1 MMPDGTRAGRL
12 PGRRVLAVA
21 LGAAGLIVL
30 SVVQDSA
37 FRHGVEHDLTDRSTQ
52 ALRAAGLSDVDVSF
66 SGRDGT
72 VRAGSATEADRALT
86 VVRSVD
92 GVRVANAVAPAAPV
106 PSGSPAPAPSLA
118 PPAVTLTVTGK
129 RVSLSGTVPAAAHA
143 GLVGAA
149 TTAFGAGSVDD
160 KLTDQSGVGDAG
172 LSGLAGILTAL
183 RGGATGVTVELRDT
197 SITLTGTVSS
207 QGVRDAAVA
216 AARNTVAGS
225 AVTDKLVVV
234 PVQQQLVELPPV
246 TFLLGS
252 ATLTADG
259 QAVVAHVADVLAANP
274 LIKVRI
280 EGHTDTNGT
289 PESNLVL
296 SQARAETV
304 RSTLVSLGVP
314 ADRLTAV
321 GLGQDGLKVPDDT
334 PENQAVN
341 RRVEF
346 IVSP

>member
-1 MMPDGTRAGRL
+1 MPAGNPRAGRL

-21 LGAAGLIVL
+21 LGVAGLIVL
-30 SVVQDSA
+30 SVVQDST

-52 ALRAAGLSDVDVSF
+52 ALRAAGLSGVDVVF
-66 SGRDGT
+66 TGRDGT

-92 GVRVANAVAPAAPV
+92 GVRVATAVVPAL
-106 PSGSPAPAPSLA
+106 PAPSPSPQPSLA
-118 PPAVTLTVTGK
+118 PPAVTLTVSGK

-143 GLVGAA
+143 GLVAAA
-149 TTAFGAGSVDD
+149 TSAFGAGSVDD
-160 KLTDQSGVGDAG
+160 KLSDQSGVGDAG
-172 LSGLAGILTAL
+172 LSGLGAVLTAL
-183 RGGATGVTVELRDT
+183 SGGATGVTVELREAA
-197 SITLTGTVSS
+197 ITLTGTVSS

-216 AARNTVAGS
+216 AARNAVAGS

-259 QAVVAHVADVLAANP
+259 QAVVGHVADVLSANP
-274 LIKVRI
+274 SIKVRI

-289 PESNLVL
+289 PETNLVL

-304 RSTLVSLGVP
+304 RATLVSLGVA

-321 GLGQDGLKVPDDT
+321 GLGQAGLKVPDDT
-334 PENQAVN
+334 PANQAIN

>member
-1 MMPDGTRAGRL
+1 MRSGTR
-12 PGRRVLAVA
+12 PGRRLLAVA
-21 LGAAGLIVL
+21 LGAAGLLVL
-30 SVVQDSA
+30 SIVQDST
-37 FRHGVEHDLTDRSTQ
+37 FRHGVENDLTGRSTR

-66 SGRDGT
+66 AGRDGT

-92 GVRVANAVAPAAPV
+92 GVRVARSVVSAGPAS
-106 PSGSPAPAPSLA
+106 PSPQPSPSLT
-118 PPAVTLTVTGK
+118 PPAVTLTVAGK
-129 RVSLSGTVPAAAHA
+129 RVSLAGTVPAAAHA

-160 KLTDQSGVGDAG
+160 RLTDQSGVGDAG
-172 LSGLAGILTAL
+172 LAGLGGILTAL
-183 RGGATGVTVELRDT
+183 SGGATGVTVELRDA

-207 QGVRDAAVA
+207 EAVRGATVA
-216 AARNTVAGS
+216 AARNDVAGS

-234 PVQQQLVELPPV
+234 AVQQQLVDLPPV

-274 LIKVRI
+274 TIRVRI

-304 RSTLVSLGVP
+304 RATLVSLGLA
-314 ADRLTAV
+314 ADRLTAA
-321 GLGQDGLKVPDDT
+321 GLGQAGLKVPDDS
-334 PENQAVN
+334 PENQAIN

>member
-1 MMPDGTRAGRL
+1 MRSGTR
-12 PGRRVLAVA
+12 PGRRLLAVA
-21 LGAAGLIVL
+21 LGAAGLLVL
-30 SVVQDSA
+30 SVVQDST
-37 FRHGVEHDLTDRSTQ
+37 FRHGVENDLTGRSTR

-66 SGRDGT
+66 AGRDGT

-92 GVRVANAVAPAAPV
+92 GVRVANAVVPAAPA
-106 PSGSPAPAPSLA
+106 PSASPTPSLA
-118 PPAVTLTVTGK
+118 PPAVTLTVAGK
-129 RVSLSGTVPAAAHA
+129 RVSLAGTVPPAAHA

-160 KLTDQSGVGDAG
+160 RLTDQSGVGDAG
-172 LSGLAGILTAL
+172 LAGLGGILTAL
-183 RGGATGVTVELRDT
+183 SGGATGVTVELRDA

-207 QGVRDAAVA
+207 EAVRGAAVA
-216 AARNTVAGS
+216 AARNDVAGS

-234 PVQQQLVELPPV
+234 AVQQQLVDLPPV

-274 LIKVRI
+274 TIRVRI

-304 RSTLVSLGVP
+304 RATLVSLGVA
-314 ADRLTAV
+314 ADRLTAA
-321 GLGQDGLKVPDDT
+321 GLGQAGLKVPDDS
-334 PENQAVN
+334 PANQAIN

-346 IVSP
+346 LASP